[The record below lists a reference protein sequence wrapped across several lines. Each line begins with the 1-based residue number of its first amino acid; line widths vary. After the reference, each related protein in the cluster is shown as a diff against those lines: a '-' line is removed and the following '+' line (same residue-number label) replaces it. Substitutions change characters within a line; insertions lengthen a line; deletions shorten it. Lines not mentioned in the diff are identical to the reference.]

1 MSLSI
6 SREIGLHLTNA
17 LVRAEPTIDLSGNV
31 SVIFDD
37 EFQST
42 DIAATISLDQLV
54 ANAGSSDMLEDEPEA
69 ASMLAGFRSRLLKS
83 LEFVEKAIASLPKP

>member
-1 MSLSI
+1 MDNHVGTLLDFGPVLDARFEPIGEEI
-6 SREIGLHLTNA
+6 SFPA
-17 LVRAEPTIDLSGNV
+17 
-31 SVIFDD
+31 IFDD
-37 EFQST
+37 EFQPT